1 MKSSSNRKFRL
12 CTANRYSVLLFRL
25 TVDTTTELLF
35 GESVNSHITNLSEN
49 IRKACTLANNRFID
63 GVCFVAAFDHAQAWL
78 SDQSSLVDKYWMDD
92 GPSRRRNVR
101 NMHES
106 VNYFVHRSLG

>member
-1 MKSSSNRKFRL
+1 MKSLPTESSGWAAPIDL
-12 CTANRYSVLLFRL
+12 QALLFRL
-25 TVDTTTELLF
+25 TVDTNTELRF

-49 IRKACTLANNRFID
+49 IRKACTLANDRFID
-63 GVCFVAAFDHAQAWL
+63 EVCFVAAF
-78 SDQSSLVDKYWMDD
+78 DQSSLVDKYWIDD